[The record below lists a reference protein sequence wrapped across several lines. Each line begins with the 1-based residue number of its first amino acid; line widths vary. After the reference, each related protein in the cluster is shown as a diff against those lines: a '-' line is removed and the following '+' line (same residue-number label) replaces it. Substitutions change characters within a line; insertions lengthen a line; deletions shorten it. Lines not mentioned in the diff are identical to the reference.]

1 MNTLGESSLS
11 KEMDAPKS
19 LVCLTHIK
27 RPFFVLPDELERMR
41 ERQYSGCGSAACGN
55 PRVHSLFC
63 VMTTEGVVLCESIRQ
78 KKNTHMCVCH
88 HMAGFRNRPRGV
100 PPMPKKH
107 CQEGGSLSRISIYT
121 VSSIQES
128 LCFESLVFQGA
139 LPKEDARAAS
149 KKQRISSKA
158 LRPRFYY
165 ILGKAP

>member
-1 MNTLGESSLS
+1 MDRLTQPLHTRRRLPAFAELMNTLGESSLS

-78 KKNTHMCVCH
+78 KKKHTHVCVPPYGRFQKPT
-88 HMAGFRNRPRGV
+88 AGGSSNAKKTLPRGWLPLEDIDLYCFV
-100 PPMPKKH
+100 DPRV
-107 CQEGGSLSRISIYT
+107 SL
-121 VSSIQES
+121 
-128 LCFESLVFQGA
+128 F
-139 LPKEDARAAS
+139 
-149 KKQRISSKA
+149 RISSV
-158 LRPRFYY
+158 PRSASKR
-165 ILGKAP
+165 GCPSSV